1 MTPATIRSRFSAR
14 PFSNTLF
21 VFGPQTATLTFA
33 FGLSE
38 KETLLF
44 FAPRFTRAKDAGI
57 VDDGLEWP
65 NRVGLLGEGAGFLDA
80 GQVAGE
86 RRLTARNGMHGVAR
100 SIAVASMQHNI
111 VS

>member
-1 MTPATIRSRFSAR
+1 
-14 PFSNTLF
+14 
-21 VFGPQTATLTFA
+21 
-33 FGLSE
+33 
-38 KETLLF
+38 
-44 FAPRFTRAKDAGI
+44 

-86 RRLTARNGMHGVAR
+86 RRRTARNGMHGVAR
-100 SIAVASMQHNI
+100 SIAVASMQHHI